1 MVGQHHERYGGHG
14 YLKGLQGD
22 QLSLFGQIATIVDVY
37 DAITSDRVYR
47 RGVLPHEAVKRMF
60 EWSPRDFN
68 RNLLE
73 NFIKCFG
80 IYPVGSLVEINQSE
94 VGIVVGANKE
104 KALKPNVLLVK
115 KKGGEKYLPAR
126 MVRLSEKDPSTQQD
140 LWKITNVL
148 DPNQEGVSL
157 ETYFLA

>member
-1 MVGQHHERYGGHG
+1 
-14 YLKGLQGD
+14 
-22 QLSLFGQIATIVDVY
+22 
-37 DAITSDRVYR
+37 
-47 RGVLPHEAVKRMF
+47 
-60 EWSPRDFN
+60 
-68 RNLLE
+68 
-73 NFIKCFG
+73 
-80 IYPVGSLVEINQSE
+80 VEINQSE

-115 KKGGEKYLPAR
+115 KKGGEKYLSAR